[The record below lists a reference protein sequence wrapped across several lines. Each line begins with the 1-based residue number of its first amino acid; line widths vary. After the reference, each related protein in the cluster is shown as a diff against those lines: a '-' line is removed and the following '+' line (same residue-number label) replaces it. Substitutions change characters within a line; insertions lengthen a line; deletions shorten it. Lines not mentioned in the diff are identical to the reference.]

1 MLSLITSAPLVP
13 LSTLVVRVMLPTF
26 AALTN
31 PETVPLSPGPTSFIV
46 PVDTVLSVFLGYCC
60 PATGAEPPVL
70 LVGVNPAHNLL
81 VPPLVCILRFN
92 PLKVVGAEGTNLPN
106 IKLSSLI
113 ESFVWSVLPV
123 SYTHLTLPTKRIV

>member
-31 PETVPLSPGPTSFIV
+31 PVTVPLSPGPTSLIV
-46 PVDTVLSVFLGYCC
+46 LVFTVLSVFLGYCC

-70 LVGVNPAHNLL
+70 FVGVNPALNL
-81 VPPLVCILRFN
+81 
-92 PLKVVGAEGTNLPN
+92 
-106 IKLSSLI
+106 
-113 ESFVWSVLPV
+113 
-123 SYTHLTLPTKRIV
+123 